1 MSDMIDIGTRSLG
14 LLGMNWAL
22 KVENCRV
29 FNMGKMGIVVEIIR
43 GFDRRGMQ

>member
-14 LLGMNWAL
+14 LLGMNWAS

-29 FNMGKMGIVVEIIR
+29 FNMGKIGIVVEIIGEFDVR
-43 GFDRRGMQ
+43 GIQ